1 MSQQINRFHRVFF
14 AGFLAIFLTAIS
26 SGVFAA
32 PVNINTADA
41 DILVA
46 ELRGVGV
53 TKAAAIV
60 NYRENHGSFKS
71 LDELVNVKG
80 IGVKTLE
87 KNRANLAVETGNDN
101 Q

>member
-14 AGFLAIFLTAIS
+14 AGFLAIFLTVIS
-26 SGVFAA
+26 FGVFAA
-32 PVNINTADA
+32 PININTANA
-41 DILVA
+41 DTLAA
-46 ELRGVGV
+46 ELTGVGA

-60 NYRENHGSFKS
+60 AYRESHGSFKS

-80 IGVKTLE
+80 IGAKTLE
-87 KNRANLAVETGNDN
+87 KNRANLAVETDNDS